1 MCFFLSFHIF
11 FSSVFQEVL
20 WKEAASLKDPDL
32 QSLSSRLQTSI
43 LSARAPGTVT
53 KYERAF
59 NRWKDFALSKQELSY
74 FTAEPIHVAVYLQHV
89 LESTRSRSSVDS
101 AFYSIKW
108 AHESAGLGS
117 PTDNTLV
124 IRVREAA
131 NRILGVER
139 RNRKE
144 PITIEILKDIV
155 DNADLSNTLQLRNVC
170 LYVLSYAGFFLERKR
185 L

>member
-1 MCFFLSFHIF
+1 M
-11 FSSVFQEVL
+11 
-20 WKEAASLKDPDL
+20 
-32 QSLSSRLQTSI
+32 
-43 LSARAPGTVT
+43 
-53 KYERAF
+53 
-59 NRWKDFALSKQELSY
+59 SKQELSY